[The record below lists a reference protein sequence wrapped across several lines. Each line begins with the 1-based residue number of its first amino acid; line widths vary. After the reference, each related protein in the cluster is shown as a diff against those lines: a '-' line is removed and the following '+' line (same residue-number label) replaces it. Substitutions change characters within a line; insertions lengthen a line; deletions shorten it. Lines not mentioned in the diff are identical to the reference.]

1 MKKLEYRN
9 NWESDEYYV
18 MGKKISDLKT
28 VAINEVFYPV
38 TSRMVEVDYSD
49 HGHEYTATSKHYF
62 VTSMDLGVEVD
73 LNVLVRKNKIMAV
86 DYEV

>member
-18 MGKKISDLKT
+18 MGEQIRDLKT

-38 TSRMVEVDYSD
+38 TSRMVGVNYSD
-49 HGHEYTATSKHYF
+49 HGHVYTATSKHYF
-62 VTSMDLGVEVD
+62 VTSKDLGVEVD
-73 LNVLVRKNKIMAV
+73 LNILVRKNTIVAV